1 MKLLK
6 TMRKIALL
14 SVSPQRKPRVFKVC
28 DDLIIEL
35 TWGVMSLG
43 HRFKDDLYP
52 PSLEDIKFLKDHEK
66 HRIF

>member
-1 MKLLK
+1 M
-6 TMRKIALL
+6 
-14 SVSPQRKPRVFKVC
+14 C

-52 PSLEDIKFLKDHEK
+52 LSLEDIKFLKDHEK

>member
-1 MKLLK
+1 M
-6 TMRKIALL
+6 
-14 SVSPQRKPRVFKVC
+14 C

-52 PSLEDIKFLKDHEK
+52 LSLEDIKFLKDHETY
-66 HRIF
+66 RIFWVQDPSITCGFKNVLNQCPPKSGT

>member
-1 MKLLK
+1 M
-6 TMRKIALL
+6 
-14 SVSPQRKPRVFKVC
+14 C

-43 HRFKDDLYP
+43 HRFKDELYTL
-52 PSLEDIKFLKDHEK
+52 SLKDIKFLKDNEK